1 MKNTLIALALVTATF
16 VSSCGDSNET
26 AAEKKDYIS
35 VENDPMETRIY
46 TLENG
51 MKVYISVNREKPRI
65 QTNIAV
71 RAGSKNDPSD
81 ATGLAHYLEHMLF
94 KGSSQI
100 GTMDWE
106 KEAPLLKKI
115 SDLYEE
121 HRNTTDPEKRKRI
134 YAQIDSVS
142 YEASKFAIPNE
153 YDKMISSLGA
163 KGTNAFTSYEQT
175 VYVNDIPSNE
185 FEKWLMLE
193 SARFKEL
200 TLRLFHTELETVYEE
215 FNRGQDN
222 DYRKVY
228 AAVDSLLFLNHEYG
242 TQTTIGTGEHL
253 KNPSMEKI
261 HEYFSTYYVPNNM
274 AIILAGDLDP
284 DAAFEKIKKYFG
296 NYETKAVPEYSF
308 QPEEPISAP
317 REKTVY
323 GPRSE
328 SVTIGFRAGGT
339 DSGDEPLYA
348 SLVSEIL
355 TNGQVGLIDLNLMQ
369 KQKVLSAYA
378 YYSELKDYG
387 KLVLSAEPKDGQT
400 LEEARD
406 LLLAELEKFKKG
418 EFEDWML
425 EASVNN
431 YRLQQKKYLESNNF
445 RAYMMRD
452 AFITGKDWSEVV
464 NTDKKLAAITKDQL
478 VDYANK
484 NFNNNYVIV
493 YKRTGEDK
501 SLHKV
506 EKPKIT
512 PVQINREV
520 QSPFAVQFDTLES
533 ERLNPLFVDYKS
545 ALDIVELSNG
555 LKLTYSKNENN
566 DLFYLYYLLDMGGN
580 HDPKLQMA
588 LKYLPFLGTDKYS
601 VEDIKKEF
609 FKMGIEYDVFASS
622 DQVYVYCSGLEESFE
637 KGVELFEHLLANAQP
652 NEEALAEMI
661 NDELKERQNKK
672 LEKFYIHQYGMGNYA
687 KYGEENYFNDVMSTD
702 ELKAITAQELVD
714 RIKSLTNYK
723 HEIFYYGSREK
734 GALTESLP
742 GLHNVEAELMDYPT
756 ETTYAAVKNDKN
768 RVYFVDYDMV
778 QTEILLVSEDGMF
791 DKSVWPYARIFNEYF
806 GAGLSSIMFQEIR
819 ESKGLAY
826 TAYSYY
832 AIAGRSDFPSFVQA
846 YVGTQ
851 RDKLQDAMKVL
862 LELMNDMPEANDQF
876 EDAKLAALK
885 KIESER
891 IVNREVF
898 WNYRS
903 LKKRGIDYDIRKEH
917 YETIKNMSMDD
928 LKKFFED
935 KIANRKYTFCVI
947 GKKSDIDFNV
957 LAELGEVKE
966 LSLEEVFGY

>member
-1 MKNTLIALALVTATF
+1 MNKVIIGSAILFAGIFSACNK
-16 VSSCGDSNET
+16 SSDQDKPVKSYE
-26 AAEKKDYIS
+26 S
-35 VENDPMETRIY
+35 VANDPMDTRIY
-46 TLENG
+46 SLENG
-51 MKVYISVNREKPRI
+51 MKVYISVNKEKPRI

-71 RAGSKNDPSD
+71 RAGSKNDPAD

-94 KGSSQI
+94 KGSSDI
-100 GTMDWE
+100 GTLDWE
-106 KEAPLLKKI
+106 KEGPLLQRI

-121 HRNTTDPEKRKRI
+121 HRATKDEVERKRI

-153 YDKMISSLGA
+153 YDKMMSSLGA

-185 FEKWLMLE
+185 LEKWLMLE

-228 AAVDSLLFLNHEYG
+228 SSIDSLLFLKHQYG

-253 KNPSMEKI
+253 KNPSMVKI
-261 HEYFSTYYVPNNM
+261 HEYFSKYYVPNNM

-284 DAAFEKIKKYFG
+284 DAAFEKIQKYFG
-296 NYETKAVPEYSF
+296 TYEAKPVPEF
-308 QPEEPISAP
+308 TFEAEEPITAP

-328 SVTIGFRAGGT
+328 SVTIGFRMGGVA
-339 DSGDEPLYA
+339 SGDPLYA
-348 SLVSEIL
+348 GLLNAIL
-355 TNGQVGLIDLNLMQ
+355 YNGQAGLIDLNLVQ
-369 KQKVLSAYA
+369 KQKVLSAYSYA
-378 YYSELKDYG
+378 SELKDYS
-387 KLVLSAEPKDGQT
+387 KFVLSAEPKQGQS
-400 LEEARD
+400 LEEVRD
-406 LLLAELEKFKKG
+406 LLLAEIEKFKRG

-452 AFITGKDWSEVV
+452 AFITGKDWAEVV
-464 NTDKKLAAITKDQL
+464 ETDKKLAGITKDEL
-478 VDYANK
+478 IAFANK
-484 NFNNNYVIV
+484 HLGNNYALV

-512 PVQINREV
+512 PVEINREV
-520 QSPFAVQFDTLES
+520 QSPFALRFDTLKS
-533 ERLNPLFVDYKS
+533 ERLQPLFVDYEA
-545 ALDIVELSNG
+545 ALDEIELPNG
-555 LKLTYSKNENN
+555 LKLTYAKNENN
-566 DLFYLYYLLDMGGN
+566 DLFYLYYILDMGSN
-580 HDPKLQMA
+580 HDPKLEMA

-609 FKMGIEYDVFASS
+609 FRMGIEYDVYASP

-637 KGVELFEHLLANAQP
+637 KGVELFEHLLSNAQP
-652 NEEALAEMI
+652 NEAALAEMI
-661 NDELKERQNKK
+661 NDEIQERGNKK
-672 LEKFYIHQYGMGNYA
+672 LEKFYIHNYGMGNYA
-687 KYGEENYFNDVMSTD
+687 KYGEKNYFNSVLTND
-702 ELKAITAQELVD
+702 ELKATTAQELVD
-714 RIKSLTNYK
+714 RIRSLTDYK
-723 HEIFYYGSREK
+723 HEVFYYGSRDK
-734 GALTESLP
+734 APLTEVLP
-742 GLHNVEAELMDYPT
+742 KLHSTEEVLMDYP
-756 ETTYAAVKNDKN
+756 EEKVYPAVKNDRN

-778 QTEILLVSEDGMF
+778 QTEILLVSEDGSF
-791 DKSVWPYARIFNEYF
+791 DKSIWPQSRLFNEYF
-806 GAGLSSIMFQEIR
+806 GSGLSSIIFQEIR

-826 TAYSYY
+826 SAYSYY
-832 AIAGRSDFPSFVQA
+832 ALAERENFPSFVQA

-851 RDKLQDAMKVL
+851 RDKLGDAMKVL
-862 LELMNDMPEANDQF
+862 LDLMSEMPQAKDQF

-891 IVNREVF
+891 IVNREVY

-903 LKKRGIDYDIRKEH
+903 LKRRGITYDIRKEH
-917 YETIKNMSMDD
+917 YETIKNMSFED
-928 LKKFFED
+928 LNKFFIER
-935 KIANRKYTFCVI
+935 IANRNYTFCVI
-947 GKKSDIDFNV
+947 GKRAEMDFNV
-957 LAELGEVKE
+957 LAQLGEVKE